1 LREPA
6 LAGGCFGVP
15 MRGPAIALSPACSL
29 SVMFRRRFLGRK
41 LDFVRSLAC
50 HGAGA
55 RCGDVVP
62 RRGTRPRAPASPP
75 RSPSCF
81 AGDSCEG
88 CWIAGAGGRLRWH
101 AKARA
106 RHRAPPRP
114 PALHHVSQEIPVK
127 EAGFR
132 ALAGVSRRGREV
144 RRRRA
149 QAWHPTSR
157 ASVTSPLSIIFRRRF
172 LRRVLDR
179 ECLRACHAGV
189 SRRGPEDRLLRPTL
203 RSRRHP
209 TGPLPLI
216 TKVNRAEEG

>member
-1 LREPA
+1 
-6 LAGGCFGVP
+6 
-15 MRGPAIALSPACSL
+15 MRGPAIALRSACPL
-29 SVMFRRRFLGRK
+29 SIMFRRRFLGRK

-75 RSPSCF
+75 RYPSSF

-172 LRRVLDR
+172 LRRVPDSGRLR
-179 ECLRACHAGV
+179 AAARACHGAGV
-189 SRRGPEDRLLRPTL
+189 RNACFAPPSAPGLARQGPSR
-203 RSRRHP
+203 
-209 TGPLPLI
+209 
-216 TKVNRAEEG
+216 

>member
-1 LREPA
+1 
-6 LAGGCFGVP
+6 
-15 MRGPAIALSPACSL
+15 
-29 SVMFRRRFLGRK
+29 
-41 LDFVRSLAC
+41 
-50 HGAGA
+50 
-55 RCGDVVP
+55 
-62 RRGTRPRAPASPP
+62 
-75 RSPSCF
+75 
-81 AGDSCEG
+81 
-88 CWIAGAGGRLRWH
+88 
-101 AKARA
+101 
-106 RHRAPPRP
+106 
-114 PALHHVSQEIPVK
+114 VK

-189 SRRGPEDRLLRPTL
+189 SRRGPEDRLLRPPL